1 MVWLLVVVVFAM
13 LITML
18 ATMVMQM
25 FAEVVLVVVRLLMMK
40 ITIVIIATIK
50 TTSLLMALLKEE
62 LPKQGFA
69 FERTASASRPC
80 RCLSG
85 RVFNQKQLG
94 PSFFPPTK
102 AFLPPPRFEPTPQK
116 RLFDRRSFC
125 FNPLKSSYSTRCS

>member
-1 MVWLLVVVVFAM
+1 MVWLLVVILVVVVVVVVVVFAM

-94 PSFFPPTK
+94 PSFFHPLKLFFHPRG
-102 AFLPPPRFEPTPQK
+102 LNPPR
-116 RLFDRRSFC
+116 
-125 FNPLKSSYSTRCS
+125 KSVCLTEEAFVSTH